1 MYTFHSYLDDND
13 NFKIFDININNKNEL
28 VYLFDENFGNID
40 QIIDNE
46 KIFDNCQSSE
56 STENISYQSYSSICN
71 DLYNVMKSNNKIT
84 KFVVGVLLE
93 MMEEIISKYHIQ
105 LDLDQMITSF
115 SNLDNTF
122 TPLEKEN
129 RFLDRTSRDFY
140 TRIIEKE
147 KQES

>member
-1 MYTFHSYLDDND
+1 MIKMVDNG
-13 NFKIFDININNKNEL
+13 E
-28 VYLFDENFGNID
+28 V
-40 QIIDNE
+40 
-46 KIFDNCQSSE
+46 FDNCE
-56 STENISYQSYSSICN
+56 STETLPLSSYWSICN
-71 DLYNVMKSNNKIT
+71 DLYNDMKTNNKIT

-129 RFLDRTSRDFY
+129 RFLDRTSRYFY